1 MKTILLKILPY
12 DIVEYIYYIYL
23 NEYIEYKLVGKM
35 FHLENVATSFIAKF
49 NSEMPDSI
57 YLNDYIIVN
66 NLLVTSSSI
75 FKNYIIIK
83 NNIIKTNLRIF
94 FTDLTKLLIKCN
106 EIIKIHS
113 KNEEHLH
120 IANYGKTFSRTLDK
134 IIDTF

>member
-1 MKTILLKILPY
+1 MKTILLKILPC
-12 DIVEYIYYIYL
+12 DIVDYIYSIYL
-23 NEYIEYKLVGKM
+23 NEYIEYKLFGKM
-35 FHLENVATSFIAKF
+35 FHLENVATSFIEKF
-49 NSEMPDSI
+49 NREMPESI
-57 YLNDYIIVN
+57 YFNDYIIVN
-66 NLLVTSSSI
+66 NLVLTSSNI

-94 FTDLTKLLIKCN
+94 FTELTKLLIKCN